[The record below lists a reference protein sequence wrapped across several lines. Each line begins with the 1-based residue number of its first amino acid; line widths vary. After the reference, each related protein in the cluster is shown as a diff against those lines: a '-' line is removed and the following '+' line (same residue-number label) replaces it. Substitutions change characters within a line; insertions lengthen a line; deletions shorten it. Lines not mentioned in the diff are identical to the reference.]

1 MLIVDALLQGPFL
14 VFSIEFP
21 GTERERQAMVD
32 IKLAVSGPWSLL
44 FPLPGPPEVVPFL
57 PIATSGLSS
66 KKVTENRKNPKGFID
81 SAAMNRHAI
90 CVESTEVIFR
100 MAGTCPP

>member
-1 MLIVDALLQGPFL
+1 MRSGVPGAGRGIGVLIVDALMQGPFL

-44 FPLPGPPEVVPFL
+44 FPLPGPPGSGAVPADCNL
-57 PIATSGLSS
+57 WPVIQKSH
-66 KKVTENRKNPKGFID
+66 RKPEKPERF
-81 SAAMNRHAI
+81 H
-90 CVESTEVIFR
+90 
-100 MAGTCPP
+100 